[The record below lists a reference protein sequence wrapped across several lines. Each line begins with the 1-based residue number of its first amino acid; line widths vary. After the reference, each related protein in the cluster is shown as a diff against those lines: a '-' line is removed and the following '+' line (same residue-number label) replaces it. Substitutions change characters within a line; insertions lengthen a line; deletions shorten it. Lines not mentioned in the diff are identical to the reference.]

1 MYVYLINILILIS
14 YAAILLWIRPS
25 QKNTKLFCIM
35 AASNWVLLS
44 GLRHSSIG
52 ADTYAYR
59 YTFYNSKYNSWETLF
74 ENFKN
79 TIFKWN
85 VFEEK
90 LIEGATETGDGLFEM
105 ILGENALAVK
115 DPGYAI
121 LTKAFYSVIPNYTA
135 YLIFIAIVFMVPL
148 AILIYRHSREPLISF
163 LIYSCLFYS
172 FFGITGHRQTLA
184 TGIAL
189 MGYLAFAEKKK
200 FVPFLLTIL
209 LAYPLHKSVTAF
221 LPIYFLQYV
230 KMDRKKVIA
239 VLIAFPVVF
248 LLRRPLATL
257 LSNLSGYE
265 GYDNETGRGA
275 YTFLLVYIVLM
286 IATLWKGKETIEV
299 NPKAN
304 LALAAVALAF
314 LLTPLTFVNASLM
327 RLVQYYSIF
336 MMLYIPD
343 LIMAFDDHE
352 SQFAYLLALAVLIGL
367 FIRIQP
373 QYLFFWQ

>member
-1 MYVYLINILILIS
+1 MYVYLINILILIL

-25 QKNTKLFCIM
+25 QRNKKAFCAL
-35 AASNWVLLS
+35 AAGNWILLS
-44 GLRHSSIG
+44 GLRHFSIG

-59 YTFYNSKYNSWETLF
+59 YTFYNSKYNSWEKLF

-85 VFEEK
+85 IFEEN
-90 LIEGATETGDGLFEM
+90 LIEGAAETGDGLFEM

-135 YLIFIAIVFMVPL
+135 YLVFIAIVFMVPL
-148 AILIYRHSREPLISF
+148 AILIYRYSREPLMSF

-189 MGYLAFAEKKK
+189 MGFLAFAEKKK
-200 FVPFLLTIL
+200 FVPFLLTVL
-209 LAYPLHKSVTAF
+209 LAYPLHKSVAAF
-221 LPIYFLQYV
+221 IPIYFLQHI

-248 LLRRPLATL
+248 LLRGPLATL

-265 GYDNETGRGA
+265 GYNLREGGTPIM
-275 YTFLLVYIVLM
+275 FLLVYIALM
-286 IATLWKGKETIEV
+286 IVTLWKGKEALEV
-299 NPKAN
+299 NPHAN
-304 LALAAVALAF
+304 LVLAAVALAF
-314 LLTPLTFVNASLM
+314 LLTPLTFVNANLM

-336 MMLYIPD
+336 MILYIPD

-367 FIRIQP
+367 FVRIQP